1 MRLTS
6 FTDYSIRVLIY
17 LAVSHDEQPTIR
29 EIAERFDVSRNH
41 LMKVVH
47 ELSKRGYLTALR
59 GKHGGLRLN
68 IAPVDINIGKLI
80 SELEND
86 LALTECLGN
95 NNQCILTPAC
105 ELKTILAEALQ
116 SFFATLDE
124 YTLEDILRGTR
135 RTELVYIINIER
147 D

>member
-135 RTELVYIINIER
+135 RTELVDIINIER

>member
-124 YTLEDILRGTR
+124 YTLEDILRGRR
-135 RTELVYIINIER
+135 RTELVDIINVER